1 MLSNRT
7 SRWSL
12 ATAAL
17 CVALIAASWFLLIGP
32 RRSQASELAADQV
45 TAQQQNDALRQR
57 IAQLQAQMADLPQRQ
72 AELASIRRQLPAA
85 PNVPR
90 LVRDLRS
97 LADASGVTLGAV
109 TPADPVVLDATT
121 GQPVAGGAAAGT
133 GQLFGI
139 PTSVKVSGDY
149 FEAALFVKQVQ
160 TKMRRAYLITG
171 VSAEQGNGGSTS
183 TDGTAGAGSAS
194 GTIDLTLTGQVFV
207 YRDTADAAGAA
218 AVAQPGAASSGT
230 APAPAAGTSD
240 R

>member
-109 TPADPVVLDATT
+109 TPADPVVLDADHRPAGRRRGRSGHRPAVRHPHLGR
-121 GQPVAGGAAAGT
+121 GQRGLLRGGAVR
-133 GQLFGI
+133 Q
-139 PTSVKVSGDY
+139 
-149 FEAALFVKQVQ
+149 
-160 TKMRRAYLITG
+160 
-171 VSAEQGNGGSTS
+171 
-183 TDGTAGAGSAS
+183 AGADQDAPGLPDHRRVGRA
-194 GTIDLTLTGQVFV
+194 GQRRLDVHRRHRGRRLRQ
-207 YRDTADAAGAA
+207 RDDRPHAHRAGVRLPRHRRRRRCGGRRPAGRG
-218 AVAQPGAASSGT
+218 VVRT